1 MMKVLDISARKFYLC
16 PMAKVLTT
24 S

>member
-1 MMKVLDISARKFYLC
+1 MMKVLDISARQFYLC